1 MLYQISVK
9 YEGDSYI
16 KSPFELNLEPFK
28 ISVVCDK
35 NKIVNELIIS
45 KKLTDYE
52 KYLPKLK
59 TEEPHK
65 HSLNITS
72 GPDFEDIISLI
83 QTIESLGSFWFRV
96 KKIYWETPKRDW
108 IPENDE
114 ERKRIQVTGIK
125 FKQEY
130 PKIPIELS
138 PRLLTE
144 MVILRDNYKHLI
156 IPMAFYREGRNEF
169 SSFRYV
175 YAFINFYF
183 YLEDLYG
190 FGKTKNIQVEKQFIK
205 SEQINRALNQTI
217 NSFSKRHQNNLKE
230 FLRIENYQ
238 YDNIG
243 IIKLIVKVR
252 GNLHHFSQKSSKKKG
267 HPLNQKDF
275 ETMAYLLFCICTYT
289 FIELTAGILPK

>member
-1 MLYQISVK
+1 MLYQISAK
-9 YEGDSYI
+9 YKGDTFI
-16 KSPFELNLEPFK
+16 KSPFELHLEPYK
-28 ISVVCDK
+28 ISVSCDK

-45 KKLTDYE
+45 KKLIDYE
-52 KYLPKLK
+52 KYLPKLE

-65 HSLNITS
+65 HSLNIPDE
-72 GPDFEDIISLI
+72 PDFEDIKNLI

-114 ERKRIQVTGIK
+114 ETKRIQVTGIK
-125 FKQEY
+125 LKKEY
-130 PKIPIELS
+130 TKIPIELL

-144 MVILRDNYKHLI
+144 IIVLRDNYKHLI

-169 SSFRYV
+169 TSFRYV
-175 YAFINFYF
+175 NAFMDFYF

-205 SEQINRALNQTI
+205 SEQLNRALNHTI
-217 NSFSKRHQNNLKE
+217 HSFSKRHQDNLNE
-230 FLRIENYQ
+230 FLKIEKYQ
-238 YDNIG
+238 YDNAG

-289 FIELTAGILPK
+289 FTELTIGTLPN

>member
-130 PKIPIELS
+130 PKIPIEFS

-289 FIELTAGILPK
+289 FTELTAGILPK